1 MIDFLP
7 SESIA
12 MELPPY
18 DRMTVGDHLELD
30 QAGSSIDEHRLLARK
45 LELKRSIVAAAKE
58 YGLPFYKPHPKQ
70 LAFHLADAKFRA
82 VFAGNRFGKSQCGVA
97 EDCSWLVGERMFLP
111 PDHPGRKLGIPSHP
125 VKGLVICTDWDK
137 TEEIF
142 TCESEEPT
150 LKGKIWKNIPK
161 SFVKRMTRNSSG
173 KVDRIE
179 FHNGSLLCFDTVK
192 SFVNNQQGSESS
204 DWDFIHVDE
213 PIPEEMWKAVSR
225 GLMDRNGRA
234 WFTLTNLEQPWIYD
248 MFFPNTK
255 SKAAKREVLQYN
267 KEGKLARWA
276 LVGSTFDNP
285 YLTAEAIEEFQNSLT
300 KDEQQCRLYGLAM
313 HLSGLVYKEFQ
324 YERHVLTKRPNDW
337 GPNVRGEYVPPA
349 NYTLHYAVDTHPRKP
364 HEVLFLAVSP
374 AGRLFFFDEIFEA
387 CLIPELAEQIL
398 RVRGLFT
405 NVGLELCEPGAWEA
419 NPVDGMT
426 MGDKLIDMG
435 LYGLQCAPKD
445 LKAGILACK
454 KALKEPDLLYFS
466 PDLCNF
472 HGEIMKYGWNTKSD
486 KLDKPKDVN
495 DHAMEC
501 FYRLILSDPAYIKP
515 EDTNFAVDDD
525 VIDHADLSAL
535 K

>member
-1 MIDFLP
+1 MIDLLEP
-7 SESIA
+7 ESEA
-12 MELPPY
+12 MERGPE
-18 DRMTVGDHLELD
+18 ELSD
-30 QAGSSIDEHRLLARK
+30 VELHALLARK
-45 LELKRSIVAAAKE
+45 LELSRKILSAARE
-58 YGLPFYKPHPKQ
+58 FGLPFYVPHPKQ
-70 LAFHLADAKFRA
+70 LQFHLADSKFRA

-111 PDHPGRKLGIPSHP
+111 PEHPGRKLGIPQRP
-125 VKGLVICTDWDK
+125 VKGLVVCTDWDK

-142 TCESEEPT
+142 TCESEEPS

-192 SFVNNQQGSESS
+192 SFINNPQGSESS
-204 DWDFIHVDE
+204 DWDFIHIDE
-213 PIPEEMWKAVSR
+213 PIPEEMWKAISR
-225 GLMDRNGRA
+225 GLMDRDGRA
-234 WFTLTNLEQPWIYD
+234 WFTLTNLNQPWIYD

-255 SKAAKREVLQYN
+255 SKSAKKEVLQYN
-267 KEGKLARWA
+267 KSGRLERWA
-276 LVGSTFDNP
+276 LLGTIYDNP
-285 YLTAEAIEEFQNSLT
+285 FMPQEAIESFEATLT
-300 KDEQQCRLYGLAM
+300 EDEKQCRLYGLAL

-324 YERHVLTKRPNDW
+324 YERHVLTSLPAGWRP
-337 GPNVRGEYVPPA
+337 GYIPPA

-387 CLIPELAEQIL
+387 CLIPELAQQIL

-419 NPVDGMT
+419 NPVDGRT
-426 MGDKLIDMG
+426 MGDMLIDMG
-435 LYGLQCAPKD
+435 LHGLQCAPKD

-454 KALKEPDLLYFS
+454 KALKEKDLLYFS
-466 PDLCNF
+466 PELCNF
-472 HGEIMKYGWNTKSD
+472 HGEIMKYGWDTKSD
-486 KLDKPKDVN
+486 KTDKPQDSN

-501 FYRLILSDPAYIKP
+501 FYRLILSDPQYIKP
-515 EDTNFAVDDD
+515 EDLNFAVDDV
-525 VIDHADLSAL
+525 VIDHADLSVL